1 MISGIHH
8 FELTTAD
15 ADRAIAFYRG
25 FGLVPTSDRISEAG
39 GFVERVTG
47 IAGARVR
54 IVHLRGHGVNL
65 ELLEYLEPR
74 GRRPSR
80 GPQDAGSA
88 HLCFL
93 TDDAAATCATL
104 AAHGVPVLSND
115 GRPHEIEGGPNAGG
129 RCVYLQDPDG
139 NAVEL
144 WELAP
149 AHSAGEP
156 TVIA

>member
-15 ADRAIAFYRG
+15 ADRAIAFYREL
-25 FGLVPTSDRISEAG
+25 GLTPTADRVTESG

-74 GRRPSR
+74 GLRSAR

-93 TDDAAATCATL
+93 TDDATATCSRL
-104 AAHGVPVLSND
+104 AERGVRVLSD
-115 GRPHEIEGGPNAGG
+115 GARPHEIEGGPNAGG
-129 RCVYLQDPDG
+129 WCVYLQDPDG

-144 WELAP
+144 WELAST
-149 AHSAGEP
+149 ASATEP
-156 TVIA
+156 TVTA

>member
-15 ADRAIAFYRG
+15 ADRSIAFYRE
-25 FGLVPTSDRISEAG
+25 FGLEPTSDRVTESG

-47 IAGARVR
+47 IPGARVR

-65 ELLEYLEPR
+65 ELLEYVEPR
-74 GRRPSR
+74 GLRPSR
-80 GPQDAGSA
+80 GPQDTGSA

-93 TDDAAATCATL
+93 TDDAAAACAAL
-104 AAHGVPVLSND
+104 VANGVSVLSLE

-144 WELAP
+144 WELGP
-149 AHSAGEP
+149 SATAAEP
-156 TVIA
+156 SVTA